1 MNASTTL
8 RIIAPKRG
16 GPQVLRAETIAMPE
30 PGPGEV
36 RIRMLVAG
44 VAFADI
50 MVREGIYPMPL
61 PWPRTP
67 GYDVVGEIEAAGPD
81 VPSEFAL
88 GTRVAALTVHGSY
101 ARHRLLPVAHCVPVS
116 PQVDPAQAVALVLN
130 YLTAYQMLHRVAAL
144 RSGDTVAVYAAAGG
158 VGTAVLELAKLA
170 GIRVIGL
177 ASPAKHELVR
187 RLGGQPVDSRATDLE
202 ARVRSIAPN
211 GVEAVL
217 DPVGGAE
224 TRRAFRLLR
233 PTGVL
238 VTYGALSVA
247 AKGRLD
253 VLGALIGF
261 IRGARYTALSLLTQG
276 RGVVGYNVQT
286 WRDNRPAA
294 YREDLSRLMA
304 LLAEGQLAP
313 LVTERIALIDAARA
327 QSLLGEGRSTGK
339 LVLI

>member
-1 MNASTTL
+1 MTISTTQ
-8 RIIAPKRG
+8 RILAVKRG
-16 GPQVLRAETIAMPE
+16 GPQVLRLETVPIPQ

-36 RIRMLVAG
+36 CVRMLAAG

-50 MVREGIYPMPL
+50 LVREGLYPLPL
-61 PWPRTP
+61 PWPRVP
-67 GYDVVGEIEAAGPD
+67 GYDVVGEIEAVGSNVA
-81 VPSEFAL
+81 SEFAV

-144 RSGDTVAVYAAAGG
+144 KRGDTVAVYAAAGG

-177 ASPAKHELVR
+177 ASPAKHALVR
-187 RLGGQPVDSRATDLE
+187 QLGGEPVDSRASDLE
-202 ARVRSIAPN
+202 TQVKRIAKD

-224 TRRAFRLLR
+224 TRRAFRLLK
-233 PTGVL
+233 PTGML
-238 VTYGALSVA
+238 VVYGALSVA
-247 AKGRLD
+247 NKGRLD
-253 VLGALIGF
+253 VLGALKSVVG
-261 IRGARYTALSLLTQG
+261 GARFAALSLLTQG

-294 YREDLSRLMA
+294 YREDLSHLMM
-304 LLAEGQLAP
+304 LLAEGRLAP
-313 LVTERIALIDAARA
+313 LVTERIPLEEAARA